1 VRKAVLS
8 IVTAINH
15 DAHDVLGIV
24 LCLKDSGLVP
34 HSALMDGTERSN
46 FKKKKVHVLSPKKI
60 KGNLLIFLCANEGI
74 HVVPFCHHLIVVLPF
89 FLLVD
94 KPFVRVEPVLVN
106 AVVETE
112 ASIAVLG
119 NNKKITGTTT

>member
-1 VRKAVLS
+1 MRKAVLS

-60 KGNLLIFLCANEGI
+60 KRELVNIFVRKRGNTCCTFLSSLDRSA
-74 HVVPFCHHLIVVLPF
+74 PF
-89 FLLVD
+89 FSA
-94 KPFVRVEPVLVN
+94 RR
-106 AVVETE
+106 
-112 ASIAVLG
+112 
-119 NNKKITGTTT
+119 